1 MAGYTNAGKSTLF
14 NRLTTAGVLADARMF
29 ATLDPTVRAITL
41 PSRRRVLLSDT
52 VGFVRNLPT
61 TLIEAF
67 RATLEE
73 VADAALILHVL
84 DVSSEQASVHVAE
97 VFRVL
102 AEIGAAS
109 TPQILVLNKRD
120 RIGAEGEG
128 QDAAL
133 LGARLLA
140 GASQST
146 STPAVLVSGRT
157 GEGVDRLLAQIDSV
171 MPFDTVETVRFRI
184 PLRDGASIALLHE
197 CGKVLSE
204 DYHGNLCEIDV
215 EAPESLRRRLKRY
228 LTPKST
234 EPVEN
239 SVHK

>member
-1 MAGYTNAGKSTLF
+1 
-14 NRLTTAGVLADARMF
+14 
-29 ATLDPTVRAITL
+29 
-41 PSRRRVLLSDT
+41 
-52 VGFVRNLPT
+52 
-61 TLIEAF
+61 
-67 RATLEE
+67 
-73 VADAALILHVL
+73 
-84 DVSSEQASVHVAE
+84 VAE

-109 TPQILVLNKRD
+109 TPQILVLNKCD
-120 RIGAEGEG
+120 RIAPDGDA
-128 QDAAL
+128 QDAPL
-133 LGARLLA
+133 VGARLLA
-140 GASQST
+140 GAGQST
-146 STPAVLVSGRT
+146 ATPAVLVSGRT
-157 GEGVDRLLAQIDSV
+157 GEGLPLLLAQIDAV
-171 MPFDTVETVRFRI
+171 LPFDAVETVRFRI

-228 LTPKST
+228 LTSKST